1 MTRRR
6 IYVAAVYT
14 QCIRSRSKEIVYLFN
29 WFILVQL
36 AKKSKP
42 NRKKICS
49 RVAQLSQIVSI
60 LNQESKPRVQTRC
73 DPVAVSVCLLKSGVA
88 DLVLAAR

>member
-14 QCIRSRSKEIVYLFN
+14 QCIRSRSKEIVYLLN

-36 AKKSKP
+36 AKSKP

-49 RVAQLSQIVSI
+49 RVAQFSQIVSI